1 MLHKAIFRNPEE
13 KAQQMDDPSVR
24 IPAYSPTANI
34 ITFEG
39 EVQMKNFLVLRNFSS
54 FLSLVLSGEPE
65 CPVS

>member
-1 MLHKAIFRNPEE
+1 
-13 KAQQMDDPSVR
+13 MDDPSVR

-39 EVQMKNFLVLRNFSS
+39 EVQMKNFLFLRNFSS